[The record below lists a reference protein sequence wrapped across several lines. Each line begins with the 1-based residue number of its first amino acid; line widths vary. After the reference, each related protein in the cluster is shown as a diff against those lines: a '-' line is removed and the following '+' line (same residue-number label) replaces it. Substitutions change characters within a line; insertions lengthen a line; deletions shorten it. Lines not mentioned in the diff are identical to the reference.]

1 MIFLLIV
8 IPNNK
13 DNIENLLNKNCDVLI
28 GVEGYSVNTLNMDIK
43 EITELNKKYKNIF
56 ISINRNIENSEID
69 NLKEL
74 LIRVSKLNI
83 KGIFYYD
90 VALVNLNKKLNLNLN
105 LVWSSEHLTTN
116 FNTINY
122 WYDKGIT
129 STFISNEI
137 TLNEMLDISD
147 NTKSNLIVQLFGF
160 IPMYVSKRKAINN
173 YLNYFNKERKETD
186 YYLFKEDKKY
196 SIVDNKYG
204 TMIYS
209 NFILNGLKES
219 LILKDKVSYILINGY
234 KINNDNLDLVIDS
247 FNNIDDNNQDEL
259 DEKLVKTFDN
269 LEKGFLYEES
279 IYTVK
284 KDA

>member
-1 MIFLLIV
+1 MLIV

-13 DNIENLLNKNCDVLI
+13 QNIKSLLNKDCDVLI
-28 GVEGYSVNTLNMDIK
+28 GIEGYSVNTLNIDID
-43 EITELNKKYKNIF
+43 ELIELNKKYNNIF
-56 ISINRNIENSEID
+56 VSINRNIENHEID
-69 NLKEL
+69 SLKEL
-74 LIRVSKLNI
+74 LIKVSKLDI

-90 VALVNLNKKLNLNLN
+90 VALVNLNKKLKLNLN

-122 WYDKGIT
+122 WYDKGVT
-129 STFISNEI
+129 STFLSNEI
-137 TLNEMLDISD
+137 TLKEMLDIAL
-147 NTKSNLIVQLFGF
+147 NTKSNLIVQLFGY
-160 IPMYVSKRKAINN
+160 IPMYVSKRRAINN
-173 YLNYFNKERKETD
+173 YLKYFKIDRRDVN

-196 SIVDNKYG
+196 SIVDNKFG

-219 LILKDKVSYILINGY
+219 LILKDKVKYILINGY
-234 KINNDNLDLVIDS
+234 AVSDDDLNLVIDS
-247 FNNIDDNNQDEL
+247 FKNIDESNQD
-259 DEKLVKTFDN
+259 DMEKKLANVFNN